1 MYADGWT
8 SDLILIGVVVMGASG
23 ALRVK
28 AMLPRFVVTV
38 PRFVAGGP
46 GGPSSCSSSED
57 MLESESELAEYD
69 I

>member
-1 MYADGWT
+1 MYAEGGT

-23 ALRVK
+23 VLRVK
-28 AMLPRFVVTV
+28 AMVPRFVVTV

-46 GGPSSCSSSED
+46 RGPSSWSSSED
-57 MLESESELAEYD
+57 MLESESELAEFD